1 MAGRIPEDIVQ
12 RIKDDSDIVA
22 VISEYVSLK
31 KSGKDLKGLCPFHQ
45 EKTPSFYVVPS
56 KQFYH
61 CFGCGKGGNVVNF
74 IMEYE
79 RLEYPEALRHLA
91 QKAGIEIP
99 VTFGSGS
106 DNEQIFAAIDFA
118 EKFYQNHLLQSKGNK
133 TALDYLSSRG
143 IEQKTI
149 RGFGIGLAP
158 DSWDGLIK
166 TAARENISAGI
177 LEKAGLAVRKEGLY
191 DRFRNRIIIPIRNMS
206 GKTVAFG
213 GRAMPGTEGAKYIN
227 SPETVIYNKS
237 RILYGFDIAKNAARD
252 KNEVVVVE
260 GYFDLIS
267 LFMTGITNIVAVSGT
282 GFTAEQA
289 SLLSRFCERVIL
301 MYDSDSAGIK
311 AAFRAC
317 GVLYN
322 AGLEPRMIRL
332 PKGYD
337 PDGYVREFGADKL
350 NELIREAFDIFDF
363 VIKGIKGKITDQTVA
378 NQKKIIAKIVELVDP
393 IDDQQTRAIL
403 YEKIYSRLGVDIKQF
418 AAGSKVR
425 RASAG
430 AAGAVKIE
438 RDKFE
443 KIFLSILISHPEM
456 YGKSL
461 DDVNSSLFSAS
472 ENAAIFDAIGK
483 IHSSG
488 NDITVSSLFDE
499 IGSNGLR
506 NRVSEIAIL
515 DQSFAGWENVFE
527 ECIKRFKKISL
538 KRRLDELK
546 SMIIEADKE
555 SDRDK
560 LEKLTREFHK
570 LETEV

>member
-12 RIKDDSDIVA
+12 RIKDESDIAA
-22 VISEYVSLK
+22 VISEYVGLK

-74 IMEYE
+74 IMDYE
-79 RLEYPEALRHLA
+79 RLEYPEALRLLA
-91 QKAGIEIP
+91 EKAGIEIP
-99 VTFGSGS
+99 ASFSAGS
-106 DNEQIFAAIDFA
+106 DNDQIYAAMAFA
-118 EKFYQNHLLQSKGNK
+118 EKFYHKNLLQSSEGRP
-133 TALDYLSSRG
+133 ALDYLANRG
-143 IEQKTI
+143 IEQDTI

-158 DSWDGLIK
+158 GSWDGLLK
-166 TAARENISAGI
+166 AAGRENISPAI
-177 LEKAGLAVRKEGLY
+177 LEKAGLVIRKEGLY
-191 DRFRNRIIIPIRNMS
+191 DRFRNRIIIPIRNIS

-213 GRAMPGTEGAKYIN
+213 GRIMPGAEGAKYIN

-237 RILYGFDIAKNAARD
+237 RILFGFDITKNSARD
-252 KNEVVVVE
+252 RGEAVVVE

-267 LFMTGITNIVAVSGT
+267 IFRRGIPNVVAVSGT
-282 GFTAEQA
+282 GFTIEQA

-301 MYDSDSAGIK
+301 MYDSDSAGVR
-311 AAFRAC
+311 ASFRAC

-322 AGLEPRMIRL
+322 AGLEPRLIRL
-332 PKGYD
+332 PKGFD
-337 PDGYVREFGADKL
+337 PDSFIREFGTAELNALIEGAD
-350 NELIREAFDIFDF
+350 DIFDF
-363 VIKGIKGKITDQTVA
+363 IIKGIKGKISDQSVA
-378 NQKKIIAKIVELVDP
+378 NQKKLINKVVELVDP
-393 IDDQQTRAIL
+393 VEDQQTRAIL

-418 AAGSKVR
+418 VSGSSKRLSVAGKSD
-425 RASAG
+425 S
-430 AAGAVKIE
+430 VKIE

-443 KIFLSILISHPEM
+443 KIFLSILISHPEI
-456 YGKSL
+456 YGDCL
-461 DDVNSSLFSAS
+461 EQVNASLFSGT
-472 ENAAIFDAIGK
+472 ENAEIFEIIGR
-483 IHSSG
+483 IQSSG
-488 NDITVSSLFDE
+488 REISISNLFDE

-506 NRVSEIAIL
+506 VRVSEIAIADL
-515 DQSFAGWENVFE
+515 SAAGWENVLE
-527 ECIKRFKKISL
+527 ECLKRFRKIAL

-560 LEKLTREFHK
+560 LEKLTREFQK